1 MAEAEAVGAV
11 RISVDAHGGRA
22 SGGRLLS
29 KEGEPMDLAGFET
42 TIKYYLTGVFNVLRL
57 GAAAIA
63 PQQLAHG
70 GGSGVIVNTA
80 FDAAYQGQIVHRPPA
95 PRKGLRARKS
105 PAPGR

>member
-57 GAAAIA
+57 AAAAIA
-63 PQQLAHG
+63 RQHPADCG
-70 GGSGVIVNTA
+70 GRGAIVNTA
-80 FDAAYQGQIVHRPPA
+80 SIAAYEGQIGQLPYAPANAGAVGTPPL
-95 PRKGLRARKS
+95 P
-105 PAPGR
+105 P